1 MNLPNKLTMLR
12 MLMIPLFIACFYLPE
27 SWLIGTLNGVPLLLK
42 YVLAAVVFLLAYVTD
57 TLDGRIARARGLVT
71 DFGKFADPLADKIL
85 VISALVCF
93 LQTGL
98 LGAYGAIPVVVVLFR
113 EFAVSGIR
121 LVAASSGKV
130 VAANIWGKIK
140 TVSQMVGIASI
151 FAMQSI
157 LEIMSLLNYSVKGLS
172 EIFLVIGIT
181 VVWISTLFTI
191 ISGVIYI
198 KDNSSFLK
206 DK

>member
-1 MNLPNKLTMLR
+1 MNLPNKLTLLR
-12 MLMIPLFIACFYLPE
+12 IILVPFFIATILIDFPLHYLV
-27 SWLIGTLNGVPLLLK
+27 SGILFGI
-42 YVLAAVVFLLAYVTD
+42 ASVTD
-57 TLDGRIARARGLVT
+57 SLDGRIARSQNLVT

-98 LGAYGAIPVVVVLFR
+98 LGVYGAIPVVVVLFR

>member
-1 MNLPNKLTMLR
+1 MNLPNKLTLLR
-12 MLMIPLFIACFYLPE
+12 IILVPFFIATILIDFPLHYLV
-27 SWLIGTLNGVPLLLK
+27 SGIIFGI
-42 YVLAAVVFLLAYVTD
+42 ASVTD
-57 TLDGRIARARGLVT
+57 SLDGRIARSQNLVT